1 MYGYSAELFKRQV
14 LTKKRKKNLPTEKVL
29 ALTLHFLS
37 PKAYS
42 YVRSVFD
49 SCAYHVQERFDGGYE
64 GVEETGVEEKQVF
77 VLMAVAINS
86 SWKVQI
92 G

>member
-42 YVRSVFD
+42 YVRSVFG
-49 SCAYHVQERFDGGYE
+49 SCAYHVQERFDGGMR
-64 GVEETGVEEKQVF
+64 VLKKLVLKQNKF
-77 VLMAVAINS
+77 LF
-86 SWKVQI
+86 
-92 G
+92 